1 MIVPLIEME
10 FVENCK
16 QDAWWMTLE
25 ARGRGEGMSS
35 DTDVFGFEPWTLK
48 PESEYMRTGN
58 VVNMR
63 NAIQHMIELYPI
75 GLFVYDTRD
84 NLIALTD
91 AEGNT
96 TIFTYDLN
104 NRLIAEERPG
114 GETVSYDYY
123 ESGWLKQRRSGWKT
137 RRFWWHGKT
146 KIMNDCKCINE
157 QIDATKLIVVI
168 CNLKWLIL

>member
-1 MIVPLIEME
+1 
-10 FVENCK
+10 
-16 QDAWWMTLE
+16 
-25 ARGRGEGMSS
+25 
-35 DTDVFGFEPWTLK
+35 
-48 PESEYMRTGN
+48 MRTGN

-123 ESGWLKQRRSGWKT
+123 ESGWLKQRRSG
-137 RRFWWHGKT
+137 
-146 KIMNDCKCINE
+146 
-157 QIDATKLIVVI
+157 
-168 CNLKWLIL
+168 